1 MLKFYDTET
10 REIVTEKELYVE
22 FLELKKDG
30 YTEAENFDAYVSNCT
45 DGNGTLEI
53 IGKNED
59 LKKQV
64 SEWIENNNFRFD
76 HDCISDLQSKAE
88 NITDAIYWEDAI
100 KGDYSEIYNTVLA
113 LV

>member
-10 REIVTEKELYVE
+10 REVVTEKELYFE
-22 FLELKKDG
+22 FLDLKKHND
-30 YTEAENFDAYVSNCT
+30 TECKNFSDYVKNCT

-64 SEWIENNNFRFD
+64 FEWIENNNFRFD

-100 KGDYSEIYNTVLA
+100 KADYDEIYNTVLA